1 MKKLIFSAII
11 IGLFTTSCNDLD
23 VLDKASLSQA
33 VALEEVS
40 GYQTLLNAA
49 YESVNDF
56 PYYGQTMMIGP
67 EILADNMELAQ
78 LTGRY
83 ELEYVN
89 AENSGINIWGNRY
102 SAINECN
109 IIINTIDNP
118 SVKGEQAAKDKMKG
132 EALFLRAL
140 FYHDLARV
148 YGYEPGR
155 EVNGFNSSVVLKTT
169 ATLGLS
175 DVVDLPRA
183 SNEDVY
189 TQIESDL
196 LAAIP
201 LLPIAAAGSAG
212 VIFASADAAKLLLAR
227 VYLYW
232 GKNSQAADY
241 AQQVIAGDGSDLVS
255 AANYLSSWGDAAN
268 PIYPESLFE
277 SEIRVLDWNTVDG
290 ANNSLHSLLMNNSG
304 GSQFIIVASDELI
317 AEIQSEPGD
326 VRNNM
331 FNTEPLG
338 LEFNKWRG
346 QGGTPFRENIP
357 ILRLSEA
364 YLIAAEALG
373 AGAGDTFINAFRAQR
388 GIATPVTATIDNV
401 LREKRIE
408 YMAEG
413 HRWFDLKR
421 HGRDIPKPAD
431 AATNTLPYGDF
442 KILPRIPQ
450 SEINLSDNL
459 VQNPG
464 YN

>member
-1 MKKLIFSAII
+1 MKKLIFSII
-11 IGLFTTSCNDLD
+11 ASGLFVTGCNDLE
-23 VLDKASLSQA
+23 VMDKASLPQS

-56 PYYGQTMMIGP
+56 GYYGQTMMIGP
-67 EILADNMELAQ
+67 EILADNMHLAQ

-83 ELEYVN
+83 ELEFVN
-89 AENSGINIWGNRY
+89 AENSGIGIWGNRY

-109 IIINTIDNP
+109 IIINTIDDP
-118 SVKGEQAAKDKMKG
+118 AVQGEQAEKDRMRG

-148 YGYEPGR
+148 YGYEPGM
-155 EVNGFNSSVVLKTT
+155 EVNGFNSSVVIKTT
-169 ATLGLS
+169 ATFGLS

-183 SNEDVY
+183 TNEEVY
-189 TQIESDL
+189 AQIEVDL

-201 LLPIAAAGSAG
+201 LLPTVAAGSAG
-212 VIFASADAAKLLLAR
+212 AIFASADAARLLLAR

-232 GKNSQAADY
+232 GKDAEAANF
-241 AQQVIAGDGSDLVS
+241 AQQVIVGDGSDIVS
-255 AANYLSSWGDAAN
+255 AANYFDSWNDATF
-268 PIYPESLFE
+268 PIHPESLFE
-277 SEIRVLDWNTVDG
+277 SEIRVTDWSTVDG
-290 ANNSLHSLLMNNSG
+290 PNGSLHSLLMNNSG
-304 GSQFIIVASDELI
+304 GAQFIIVASDELI
-317 AEIQSEPGD
+317 AEIESDPQD
-326 VRNNM
+326 VRINL
-331 FNTEPLG
+331 FNPEPLG
-338 LEFNKWRG
+338 PEFNKWRG
-346 QGGTPFRENIP
+346 MGGTPHQENIP

-373 AGAGDTFINAFRAQR
+373 AGSGDNLLNAFRAQR
-388 GIATPVTATIDNV
+388 GMATPVSATIDNV
-401 LREKRIE
+401 LRERRIE

-421 HGRDIPKPAD
+421 LGMDIPKPASSLT
-431 AATNTLPYGDF
+431 ATLPYSDF
-442 KILPRIPQ
+442 KLLPRIPQ

-459 VQNPG
+459 IQNPG